1 MREVASPP
9 SSAGTSARG
18 RWLAVAVL
26 GVATLTS
33 SLGAAQPSV
42 WEAARDPLVRRIDA
56 QSLAAERLLQERVTS
71 PADLVRVRLAV
82 ARLLA
87 EIAANPPGAARSAR
101 LDAAVGALYSEPYVA
116 DYAAARAWLTR
127 ALAAAPPAPLAERAE
142 FLLGV
147 ACAKLGDVACERGA
161 YSRVLELATSPPDR
175 ATALMNR
182 AEGRMLAGDLA
193 GAVADFRQARR
204 WASRPDLLSL
214 VCYGLGVALDRS
226 GNLPSALQT
235 LLEARAAWTST
246 APYSPLDDPDVFF
259 VPPFDLY
266 YYKGLEEL
274 AVARAAQVGPD
285 PATAVA
291 AFARAAGHFER
302 YLVEA
307 EPAGTPWVRHA
318 RAHLG
323 LCRRAQAA
331 LAGGTAA
338 SQE

>member
-1 MREVASPP
+1 MRGVASPP
-9 SSAGTSARG
+9 SSAGARARG
-18 RWLAVAVL
+18 RWLAVAAL
-26 GVATLTS
+26 GMGTLS
-33 SLGAAQPSV
+33 PSLAAAQPSI
-42 WEAARDPLVRRIDA
+42 WEAARDPLARRLEE
-56 QSLAAERLLQERVTS
+56 QSLAAERLLQERVAS
-71 PADLVRVRLAV
+71 PGDLVRVRLAV

-87 EIAANPPGAARSAR
+87 EIAANPPETARSAR
-101 LDAAVGALYSEPYVA
+101 LDAAVGALYSEPYLA

-127 ALAAAPPAPLAERAE
+127 ALAASPAAPLAERAE

-147 ACAKLGDVACERGA
+147 ARAKLGDVACERGA
-161 YSRVLELATSPPDR
+161 YSRVLELATSPAAR

-193 GAVADFRQARR
+193 GAVADYRQARR

-226 GNLPSALQT
+226 GDLPSALRT
-235 LLEARAAWTST
+235 LLDARAAWTAT

-259 VPPFDLY
+259 VPAFDLY

-274 AVARAAQVGPD
+274 AVARAARAERD
-285 PATAVA
+285 PAAAVRS
-291 AFARAAGHFER
+291 FARAAGYFEQ
-302 YLVEA
+302 YLAEA

-323 LCRRAQAA
+323 ACRQEHAA
-331 LAGGTAA
+331 LAGVPAA
-338 SQE
+338 VEE